1 MKKIGTYLFLII
13 SWLFSRL
20 PEFVLYGIADI
31 IYIFLYYLL
40 GYRKKT
46 VFKNLTK
53 SFPDKSDDE
62 IKHIAKKFFHHLSEI
77 FVENIAII
85 KMSKKRI
92 LQMVEF
98 EDADIY
104 EKLLNNNK
112 NIVGVTAHYG
122 NWELFLTL
130 PEIIPHIVFG
140 VYKPL
145 NNSFFD
151 KQFYKMRAKFGAIPV
166 TMNDTYKTIIKYKK
180 ESKLIFLGLIAD
192 QSPLKIHNKY
202 WSTFLNQETAV
213 FPGPEKIAKK
223 LNYAVVFT
231 YLEKIKRGKYI
242 IKSSLLFDDVSQCK
256 EFEITETH
264 LKFLEQLIIKKPEH
278 YLWSHKRWKYSREE
292 SVF

>member
-1 MKKIGTYLFLII
+1 MKKTGTYLFLII
-13 SWLFSRL
+13 SWLFSKL

-31 IYIFLYYLL
+31 VYIFLYYLL

-46 VFKNLTK
+46 VFNNLTK
-53 SFPDKSDDE
+53 SFPDKSGDE

-98 EDADIY
+98 EENDIY
-104 EKLLNNNK
+104 KKLLTNKK

-130 PEIIPHIVFG
+130 PKIIPHIVFG

-145 NNSFFD
+145 NNAFFD

-166 TMNDTYKTIIKYKK
+166 TMNDTYKTIVKYKK
-180 ESKLIFLGLIAD
+180 ENELIFLGLIAD

-256 EFEITETH
+256 KFEITETH
-264 LKFLEQLIIKKPEH
+264 LKFLEQLIIKKPEY
-278 YLWSHKRWKYSREE
+278 YLWSHKRWKYNREE
-292 SVF
+292 SSF